1 MAASRVFGHLNDRQ
15 RRRRVDE
22 SGPRHRGVRE
32 SRREVGA
39 VGCGRGQLSSNPVQ
53 RRIRLQSHL
62 RQRPSHRGFGKLDP
76 TWLHPSEYLGRF
88 VTKVING
95 APRAGTVV
103 SFRGDVQS
111 LFMVKYDD
119 YGSEEINRKEL
130 SEVLVPASGS
140 VGGVHGPASSA
151 TGSLGVHRSRSLPGS
166 GKEKEISDGG
176 HGGAGGGEKMKSK
189 YR

>member
-1 MAASRVFGHLNDRQ
+1 MASSSAATPTARAAAPRDATVDNPKKRNRAPSKQSRRLRGLE
-15 RRRRVDE
+15 E
-22 SGPRHRGVRE
+22 SGNEEEEEEVDSPRRK
-32 SRREVGA
+32 GA
-39 VGCGRGQLSSNPVQ
+39 RNG
-53 RRIRLQSHL
+53 
-62 RQRPSHRGFGKLDP
+62 HRGFGKLDP

-111 LFMVKYDD
+111 LFMVKYDE